1 MAWCRRDV
9 LALALGLWVAAG
21 GGVLAREPQPFAR
34 AKAEIATQ
42 GGARHSFAVEVAAT
56 DEQLAQG
63 LMYRPSLA
71 ADAGMLF
78 DFGAVRPVSMWMK
91 NTLIPLDMLF
101 LAEDGRVVGV
111 AERAVPRSLDLISAP
126 EPVRGVLEVNGGT
139 VSRLGIR
146 PGDRLVHPTFDG
158 TDHPASGSVGGR

>member
-1 MAWCRRDV
+1 MWWSRRGV
-9 LALALGLWVAAG
+9 VGLALGALIMAGAG
-21 GGVLAREPQPFAR
+21 GVFAREPQSFAR
-34 AKAEIATQ
+34 SMAEIVTQ
-42 GGARHSFAVEVAAT
+42 AGAHHSFAVEVAT
-56 DEQLAQG
+56 TEEQLAQG

-78 DFGAVRPVSMWMK
+78 DFGGSRPVSMWMK

-101 LAEDGRVVGV
+101 LADDGRVVGV

-146 PGDRLVHPTFDG
+146 PGDRLVYPLFG
-158 TDHPASGSVGGR
+158 GGGR